1 MANVNQ
7 GRRSKY
13 DDGSDWS
20 LNANDADVL
29 DGPDPPMS
37 RYATSTRAPTRPGA
51 TTVTPSN
58 GSVSS
63 RPQTTQTPIWTQVT
77 EVKNKESH
85 NERKLRHLKEYND
98 SIKSIAAER
107 KKEGDRLKKRSEIG
121 SAVSAQTNQQDNDI
135 PTPTVW

>member
-1 MANVNQ
+1 
-7 GRRSKY
+7 
-13 DDGSDWS
+13 
-20 LNANDADVL
+20 
-29 DGPDPPMS
+29 
-37 RYATSTRAPTRPGA
+37 
-51 TTVTPSN
+51 
-58 GSVSS
+58 
-63 RPQTTQTPIWTQVT
+63 
-77 EVKNKESH
+77 VKNKESH